1 MLSTHKNYLFLF
13 LFLANSLLA
22 SEFSDDK
29 DLKDTANRI
38 VNELNEDSEN
48 NPYNFID
55 SNAQKMVL
63 VLTKNA
69 ELFDS
74 DREIYEQKIKDI
86 FEPMIDFRRVAA
98 SVMGKKY
105 YLLSTKEQRAEF
117 VEIFKDSLLDTY
129 AETLAQW
136 GDSTISTKFEN
147 DYSYK
152 EIKTVEVKQTLDT
165 GSSKYPISYKL
176 RKDKEGW
183 KIINIIINGVN
194 LGLTFRNQF
203 QALAISN
210 NEDVESTL
218 ANWVSDAG
226 DAGIS

>member
-1 MLSTHKNYLFLF
+1 MLSAHKNYLSLLF
-13 LFLANSLLA
+13 ILLA
-22 SEFSDDK
+22 S
-29 DLKDTANRI
+29 AYI
-38 VNELNEDSEN
+38 HSEE
-48 NPYNFID
+48 NPYLFID
-55 SNAQKMVL
+55 SNAQQMVS
-63 VLTKNA
+63 VLTENSD
-69 ELFDS
+69 LFNT
-74 DREIYEQKIKDI
+74 DRESYENKIKEI

-105 YLLSTKEQRAEF
+105 YLLSTKTQRTDF

-136 GDSTISTKFEN
+136 GDSTISTNFS
-147 DYSYK
+147 DDQIDSQ
-152 EIKTVEVKQTLDT
+152 IKTIEVKQTLNT

-176 RKDKEGW
+176 RRDNEGW

-210 NEDVESTL
+210 NEDIESTL
-218 ANWVSDAG
+218 NNWVSDAG

>member
-1 MLSTHKNYLFLF
+1 MLCTHKNYLFLF

>member
-1 MLSTHKNYLFLF
+1 MLGTPKNFLFLF
-13 LFLANSLLA
+13 LFVFYNLTAN
-22 SEFSDDK
+22 EFSDDQ
-29 DLKDTANRI
+29 DLRDVLDKSLK
-38 VNELNEDSEN
+38 ELNQTIEN

-55 SNAQKMVL
+55 SNAQQMVL

-69 ELFDS
+69 ELFES
-74 DREIYEQKIKDI
+74 DREAYENKIKDI

-105 YLLSTKEQRAEF
+105 YLLATKEQRAEF

-136 GDSTISTKFEN
+136 GDSTISTKFEEDSFLEKN
-147 DYSYK
+147 
-152 EIKTVEVKQTLDT
+152 TVEVKQTLDT

-176 RKDKEGW
+176 KKHEEGW

-203 QALAISN
+203 QALAISH
-210 NEDVESTL
+210 NEDIKLTL
-218 ANWVSDAG
+218 KNWVSDAG